1 MEAAA
6 AHSHQL
12 RTPAAVVTG
21 LADNMVQGALGHS
34 KRVIEYGE
42 LLREHGQRL
51 NEIVDRTLRMTSLH
65 SGTRGARGSIDVSE
79 VAKAALEEA
88 QPLIDSAG
96 FEAEHAFAEGLRQSL
111 GDLLDNAVKYGL
123 PGRWVKIET
132 CAGDSRRKRE
142 VRIRVHDR
150 GRGIPAGE
158 ARKIF
163 EPYYRVAEV
172 ANSSIPGSG
181 LGLALVRDAVESM
194 GGRLTLESVEDQ
206 GSVFTIHLRA

>member
-1 MEAAA
+1 
-6 AHSHQL
+6 
-12 RTPAAVVTG
+12 
-21 LADNMVQGALGHS
+21 
-34 KRVIEYGE
+34 
-42 LLREHGQRL
+42 
-51 NEIVDRTLRMTSLH
+51 MTSLH
-65 SGTRGARGSIDVSE
+65 SGARGARGSIDVSE
-79 VAKAALEEA
+79 VAEAALEEA
-88 QPLIDSAG
+88 QPLIESAG
-96 FEAEHAFAEGLRQSL
+96 FEAEHAFAQGLPNVQGDAEGLRQSL

-132 CAGDSRRKRE
+132 CAGDSRRRRE

-194 GGRLTLESVEDQ
+194 GGRLTLESVEGQ